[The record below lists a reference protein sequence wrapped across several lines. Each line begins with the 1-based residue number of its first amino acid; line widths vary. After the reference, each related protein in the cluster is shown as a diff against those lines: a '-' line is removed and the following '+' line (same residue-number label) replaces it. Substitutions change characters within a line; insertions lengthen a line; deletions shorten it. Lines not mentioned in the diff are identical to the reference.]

1 MHGRYFLILKGVWKQ
16 CRRGEAL
23 YHMMTSYK
31 VGFRFWITYLQLAIK
46 RDLFQKEGSLLMNAK
61 MKLIMSIKL
70 ILNKRIYNKR
80 LSDTVLLCTLLHSL
94 FDEGEMQIFRTSAV
108 TMFTFQL
115 CPLTQVRK
123 SSPMWNTEVVGLQQR
138 SHVNFRAKLHLK
150 SSNSVCKQT
159 HSDSSWK

>member
-1 MHGRYFLILKGVWKQ
+1 
-16 CRRGEAL
+16 
-23 YHMMTSYK
+23 
-31 VGFRFWITYLQLAIK
+31 
-46 RDLFQKEGSLLMNAK
+46 

-159 HSDSSWK
+159 HSDSSWKQKGKHLGEHEQKPLKTDHHCHDHTGMKSLSMTTSM